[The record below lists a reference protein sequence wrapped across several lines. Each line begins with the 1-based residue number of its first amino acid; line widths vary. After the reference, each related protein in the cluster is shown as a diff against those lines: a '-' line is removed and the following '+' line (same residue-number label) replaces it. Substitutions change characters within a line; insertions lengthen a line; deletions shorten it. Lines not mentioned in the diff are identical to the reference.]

1 MNKNKYKQMTK
12 KKDNPNITKIK
23 HRFGAFEIRLSDN
36 KIEIQ
41 DYIRKQVKFM
51 FTNDTRVYAQYHYL
65 LNDAFIQ
72 DGEVQEKSISAKKD
86 DLEQAESLVYILY
99 STLLFF
105 EDIDFLSDYV
115 DIFSKTLEA
124 KEYKDIDD
132 ETDEEILENL
142 KTEHEANEILKE
154 TDLRDDFLNAGI
166 EY

>member
-1 MNKNKYKQMTK
+1 MTK

-36 KIEIQ
+36 KIEIE
-41 DYIRKQVKFM
+41 DYIHKQHKFS
-51 FTNDTRVYAQYHYL
+51 FVNGTRIYAQLHYL
-65 LNDAFIQ
+65 LNDTFMQ
-72 DGEVQEKSISAKKD
+72 DGEVTEKSDSIKKED
-86 DLEQAESLVYILY
+86 IDQAERLVYVLF
-99 STLLFF
+99 STLQLF
-105 EDIDFLSDYV
+105 ENADFLSDYL
-115 DIFSKTLEA
+115 DIFQKTLEA

-154 TDLRDDFLNAGI
+154 TDLRSDMLDAGV